1 MKNKKIIVIGGS
13 GFLGSHVADILTE
26 NNYDVHIFDI
36 NPSKWINK
44 KQHFIKGDILN
55 YNHLLK
61 AFKNAYA
68 VFHFAGIADIKEA
81 NLNAFKS
88 VEQNI
93 LGTTKILE
101 ACVKSKIKRFIFS
114 STIYVYSDF
123 GGIYKTT
130 KQSCELLIETFNK
143 EKNLDFTILRFGSLY
158 GPRANKFNFVH
169 QAISQAIK
177 EGKIMRKGTGNEI
190 REYIHVSDA
199 SYACLSSLS
208 QEYKNSYLMVTGS
221 QRLKIKELLDMINEI
236 MNNKLKIKYLKQRNE
251 GHYESS
257 PYSFKPRSAKKFI
270 GKNEVD
276 IGQGLLDLIYEIN
289 SEI

>member
-1 MKNKKIIVIGGS
+1 MHRLKPNKKGFKSFVKSEAMSSRGGHPVLAESPAKNKQYS
-13 GFLGSHVADILTE
+13 
-26 NNYDVHIFDI
+26 
-36 NPSKWINK
+36 
-44 KQHFIKGDILN
+44 
-55 YNHLLK
+55 LK
-61 AFKNAYA
+61 
-68 VFHFAGIADIKEA
+68 
-81 NLNAFKS
+81 S
-88 VEQNI
+88 
-93 LGTTKILE
+93 
-101 ACVKSKIKRFIFS
+101 FS
-114 STIYVYSDF
+114 SCTESLIGLSHATI
-123 GGIYKTT
+123 TT

-169 QAISQAIK
+169 QAISLAIK
-177 EGKIMRKGTGNEI
+177 EGKILRKGTGNEI

-221 QRLKIKELLDMINEI
+221 QRFKIKELLDMINEI